1 VTKLSPWQARLLH
14 RATRVDIAYAGA
26 VLVVGVMAL
35 WSGNAAARH
44 LSPDGARSAS
54 ELLDE
59 LELPRVLP
67 NAALARDDGGEARLW
82 DLTRAPRTLVTFYA
96 PWCGPCQ
103 KELPVLARG
112 TADHP
117 EQLVVLVGADED
129 PAEVRTRLDD
139 LGLQAL
145 RFHVDTTREVESG
158 GRVMA
163 LPTTFIVGPMGR
175 VRERVVGYAGYRLQM
190 LLYKVTAKGQSFAIP
205 DGD

>member
-1 VTKLSPWQARLLH
+1 MTKLSPWQARLIH
-14 RATRVDIAYAGA
+14 RATRADVAYGA
-26 VLVVGVMAL
+26 TILALGILAL

-44 LSPDGARSAS
+44 LSPEGARSAS

-67 NAALARDDGGEARLW
+67 NASLARDDGGQARLW
-82 DLTRAPRTLVTFYA
+82 DLTRAPRTIVSFYA
-96 PWCGPCQ
+96 PWCEPCQ
-103 KELPVLARG
+103 KELPVLAKG

-129 PAEVRTRLDD
+129 PAEVRTKLDD
-139 LGLQAL
+139 LGLHTL
-145 RFHVDTTREVESG
+145 RFHVDITREIESG

-175 VRERVVGYAGYRLQM
+175 VRERVVGYSGYRLHM
-190 LLYKVTAKGQSFAIP
+190 LLYKVTEKQEVFAIP